1 MQPKLTVLAVR
12 DPAINVYVDSKFQ
25 LLQKFYD
32 AYNIEVDFQII
43 DWDQYYPAL
52 MEVFE
57 GKRNADIVMVAG
69 HFWLRDFVSKGFL
82 SPVKY
87 PDSQDYLQEDILPV
101 IAEEMKIDGQTY
113 LYPSFCDGHIICY
126 RKSFVSNA
134 IGQLLSP
141 VITTDQYLEILNTCS
156 THPNFKGISFRGS
169 PSEIFLDAL
178 PFMRNRGIEVFDSL
192 GNIHYDVTKMVNAL
206 NDYLT
211 LKSYASKDVTTYGNV
226 EVAKDIKKNL
236 VSFGVTW
243 GGQLGVILDD
253 DCIDKDD
260 IGFATFKTAWNV
272 TWSFGV
278 VHLSSQKQM
287 CETFLAYI
295 TSQEVDRIVGSYAGS
310 PVRRSTYML
319 DQALHPWYP
328 MHLELINT
336 YAKPL
341 PSVNHAGALLGVFY
355 QRIHQ
360 AMIQELTIENASMAI
375 DNDLKSIL
383 KGE

>member
-43 DWDQYYPAL
+43 EWDQYYPSL

-57 GKRNADIVMVAG
+57 GKRKADIVMVAG
-69 HFWLRDFVSKGFL
+69 HFWLRDFVNKGFL
-82 SPVKY
+82 APVNY
-87 PDSQDYLQEDILPV
+87 PNSAEYFQEDILPV
-101 IAEEMKIDGQTY
+101 IADEMRIDGQTY

-126 RKSFVSNA
+126 RKSFVTNA
-134 IGQLLSP
+134 LGQQIP
-141 VITTDQYLEILNTCS
+141 QVITTDQYLEILSTCS
-156 THPNFKGISFRGS
+156 THPDFKGISFRGS
-169 PSEIFLDAL
+169 SSEIFLDAL
-178 PFMRNRGIEVFDSL
+178 PFMRNRGIEVFDSF

-211 LKSYASKDVTTYGNV
+211 LKSYTRKEVSTYGND
-226 EVAKDIKKNL
+226 EVAKDIKENL

-253 DCIDKDD
+253 DCIDKED
-260 IGFATFKTAWNV
+260 IEFATFNTAWNV

-278 VHLSSQKQM
+278 VNLSSQKQM

-319 DQALHPWYP
+319 DQSLYPWYP

-336 YAKPL
+336 YGKPL
-341 PSVNHAGALLGVFY
+341 PSVYDAGTLLGVFY
-355 QRIHQ
+355 RRIHQ
-360 AMIQELTIENASMAI
+360 ALIQELSIEDASIAI